1 MLYLL
6 AVTAVVSVK
15 TCGKKPWGKSTGER
29 LDWKR
34 STVKRFLRNFEGPKK
49 FPDVS
54 CANDRPKLYKP
65 LEKSMSTTA
74 TIDREGLA
82 GKMLKQYSGVHCPQE
97 NHCSMFFC
105 FDCSSLCLQHFFL
118 NFVLST
124 LLDLSGT
131 FGMDPKPDVF
141 GLVFPIVRCF
151 PSCLVSVFD

>member
-1 MLYLL
+1 
-6 AVTAVVSVK
+6 
-15 TCGKKPWGKSTGER
+15 
-29 LDWKR
+29 
-34 STVKRFLRNFEGPKK
+34 
-49 FPDVS
+49 VS

-82 GKMLKQYSGVHCPQE
+82 GKMLKQYSGVYCPQE